1 MPMPMQQVQ
10 DAAVKDMA
18 GTSSPSSSWAKD
30 MAGNWIFFGRNCR
43 NFIRHVVRGKPEEDL
58 AGSLIN

>member
-30 MAGNWIFFGRNCR
+30 MAGNWIFGRTAGTSPR
-43 NFIRHVVRGKPEEDL
+43 MVVRGKPEEDL